1 MIPRLNPRGRSFFG
15 ACTYVLH
22 DIEKAT
28 TKDRVGWSMTLNLA
42 TQDVKWAWH
51 EMTETYWAQ
60 DALKQASGTDM
71 RGRKNDKPVLHYS
84 LSWAPSENPTQE
96 QMQQAAISSLKAL
109 GLSEHEALIAAHTDK
124 KHPHLHIVVNTV
136 HPQTGRTADLKFS
149 KLALS
154 RWAQEYEQEHG
165 LHCEERVKNNEERKK
180 QKRRRLDPTNL
191 LMGRKHDPNTLL
203 MSASKEQDGRAPYVP
218 VKARTVSRKIWLD
231 KKEVIDRMKA
241 MRRELD
247 AEIKGAQRELW
258 EKQVAVRDALD
269 QQTESALDESMRAVN
284 DHYRPYWR
292 EMYKAQRQ
300 EVKRLARY
308 LWELQDYKERVRDY
322 ERKNGIKR
330 APPVRDDMAQAVAP
344 KKDPMAELLRR
355 HEQDK
360 RALSRQHRGDAK
372 DHRDAIMAEHREQF
386 EDLRK
391 EQETERH
398 TARDALREA
407 APPIT
412 FAAAKDAIIEDREN
426 ARRRRFKRLRKL
438 RGIKRAFDKAKEIDT
453 PAKRR
458 LRKMAHR
465 TLRTTK
471 GHEADDRTKS
481 SANRNT
487 SSSRADEIKRDMA
500 KWRQKNRGRDRGREM

>member
-1 MIPRLNPRGRSFFG
+1 M
-15 ACTYVLH
+15 LH
-22 DIEKAT
+22 DVEKAT
-28 TKDRVGWSMTLNLA
+28 TNDRVGWATTLNLS

-60 DALKQASGTDM
+60 DALKQASGTEL

-84 LSWAPSENPTQE
+84 LSWAPSETPTQD
-96 QMQQAAISSLKAL
+96 QMREAALSSLKAL

-124 KHPHLHIVVNTV
+124 KHPHLHIIVNTV

-165 LHCEERVKNNEERKK
+165 LHCEERVKNNEEREK
-180 QKRRRLDPTNL
+180 QKSRRLDPTDL
-191 LMGRKHDPNTLL
+191 LMGRKHGPNTLL

-247 AEIKGAQRELW
+247 AEIKGAQGELW
-258 EKQVAVRDALD
+258 KKQVAVRDVLD
-269 QQTESALDESMRAVN
+269 QQTESAMDEAMRAVGA
-284 DHYRPYWR
+284 HYRPYWR
-292 EMYKAQRQ
+292 EMYKVQRQ

-308 LWELQDYKERVRDY
+308 LGELKDYKARVREY

-330 APPVRDDMAQAVAP
+330 APPVKDDMAQAAGP
-344 KKDPMAELLRR
+344 KKDPMAELLRH
-355 HEQDK
+355 HEQNK
-360 RALSRQHRGDAK
+360 RALARQQRGDAK
-372 DHRDAIMAEHREQF
+372 DQRDVIMDRHREQF
-386 EDLRK
+386 EELRK
-391 EQETERH
+391 EQESERH
-398 TARDALREA
+398 AARDALRGA

-426 ARRRRFKRLRKL
+426 DRRRRFKRLRKL
-438 RGIKRAFDKAKEIDT
+438 KGIKRAFDKAKEIDA
-453 PAKRR
+453 PKKQR
-458 LRKMAHR
+458 LREMAQR
-465 TLRTTK
+465 TNRTSK
-471 GHEADDRTKS
+471 GDEAADRTKS
-481 SANRNT
+481 SADRQEPI
-487 SSSRADEIKRDMA
+487 SRADEIKRDMA
-500 KWRQKNRGRDRGREM
+500 KWRPKNRGRDRGREM

>member
-1 MIPRLNPRGRSFFG
+1 MIPRLNPRGQSFFG

-60 DALKQASGTDM
+60 DALKQASGTDL

-96 QMQQAAISSLKAL
+96 QMREAAISSLKAL

-165 LHCEERVKNNEERKK
+165 LHCEERVKNNEDRKK
-180 QKRRRLDPTNL
+180 QKSRRLDPTDL
-191 LMGRKHDPNTLL
+191 LMGRKHGPNTLL

-218 VKARTVSRKIWLD
+218 IKARTVSRKIWLD

-247 AEIKGAQRELW
+247 AEIKGAQGELW
-258 EKQVAVRDALD
+258 KKQVAERDALD
-269 QQTESALDESMRAVN
+269 QQTETAIDEAMHAVG

-292 EMYKAQRQ
+292 EIYKVQRQ

-308 LWELQDYKERVRDY
+308 LGELKDYKARVREY

-330 APPVRDDMAQAVAP
+330 APSVRDDMAQAADP

-355 HEQDK
+355 HEQHK

-372 DHRDAIMAEHREQF
+372 GHSDAIMARHREQF
-386 EDLRK
+386 EELRSQ
-391 EQETERH
+391 QESERH

-412 FAAAKDAIIEDREN
+412 FAAAKEAIIEDREN

-438 RGIKRAFDKAKEIDT
+438 RGIKRAFDKANEIDT
-453 PAKRR
+453 PAKKR

-471 GHEADDRTKS
+471 GHEAHDRTKA
-481 SANRNT
+481 SAGRNT

-500 KWRQKNRGRDRGREM
+500 AWRPKNRGRDRGREM